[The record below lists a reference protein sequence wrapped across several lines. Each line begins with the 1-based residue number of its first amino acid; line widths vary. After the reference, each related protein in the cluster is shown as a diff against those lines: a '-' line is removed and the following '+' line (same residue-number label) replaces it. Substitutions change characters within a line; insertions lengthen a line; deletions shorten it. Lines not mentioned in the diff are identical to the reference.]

1 MAETSKTTKAPAT
14 KAKAPAK
21 PRATAVKTKTTAAPA
36 KKQTVAEKVK
46 AFTPS
51 HDEIAQLARKYWADR
66 GWQDGQA
73 EQDWL
78 RAEQELMQ
86 VAS

>member
-1 MAETSKTTKAPAT
+1 MAETIEKTK
-14 KAKAPAK
+14 KAKSPAK
-21 PRATAVKTKTTAAPA
+21 PRATAAKTNTTA
-36 KKQTVAEKVK
+36 KKQTVAEKVT
-46 AFTPS
+46 ATTPT
-51 HDEIAQLARKYWADR
+51 HKEIAQLAQRYWAER

-86 VAS
+86 MAS